1 MSTLTTW
8 RAETPEKRAL
18 PTAPPEG
25 AAAPEAAVVL
35 IVEDEPDVAALL
47 EAALAPSGY
56 EVRHADG
63 AAAALR
69 AVEEHRPDAILL
81 DLGLPDTDGL
91 VLLHDLKS
99 RAHVPILVCSAR
111 PRDPNAVLSLRLGAE
126 DFIAKPF
133 LVDELEE
140 RVAGALRRAAERKGP
155 AADTRAGD
163 ATDRDSATAAIPT
176 APPAPIRAGAL
187 VVDQAR
193 CVMALGGVPLPLT
206 PTEYRLLETLALR
219 PDQTVSR
226 DEIGSQIWGG
236 YDAAIGKA
244 IDVHVTRLRRKLAAA
259 QAEPSVAVVAV
270 RGFGFML
277 ETAG

>member
-1 MSTLTTW
+1 MSTLTTSTW
-8 RAETPEKRAL
+8 RTESPVREVMET
-18 PTAPPEG
+18 
-25 AAAPEAAVVL
+25 AAPERAVVL

-81 DLGLPDTDGL
+81 DLGLPDADGL
-91 VLLHDLKS
+91 VLLHDLKA
-99 RAHVPILVCSAR
+99 RAQVPILVCSAR

-140 RVAGALRRAAERKGP
+140 RVAGALRRAAERKSPNGDIRADDAADREP
-155 AADTRAGD
+155 AAAE
-163 ATDRDSATAAIPT
+163 
-176 APPAPIRAGAL
+176 PPAPRHVGAL
-187 VVDQAR
+187 TIDQAR
-193 CVMALGGVPLPLT
+193 CAMALGGVPLPLT
-206 PTEYRLLETLALR
+206 PTEYRLLEMLALR
-219 PDQTVSR
+219 HDQTVSR
-226 DEIGSQIWGG
+226 EEIGCEIWGS

-259 QAEPSVAVVAV
+259 QATPSVAVVAV

-277 ETAG
+277 ETE